1 VEALVVLE
9 AEVLEVIEHL
19 DMDLVHLEVQLYQL
33 LQELML

>member
-9 AEVLEVIEHL
+9 VAVLEVIEHL